1 MKNNWVGT
9 KEISIIAGCGLNTA
23 LQIKKEV
30 NAIIEEKGY
39 RVVSAKK
46 TSRKEL
52 LKYLGLEETE

>member
-9 KEISIIAGCGLNTA
+9 KEISIIADCGLNTA

-39 RVVSAKK
+39 RVVSTKK